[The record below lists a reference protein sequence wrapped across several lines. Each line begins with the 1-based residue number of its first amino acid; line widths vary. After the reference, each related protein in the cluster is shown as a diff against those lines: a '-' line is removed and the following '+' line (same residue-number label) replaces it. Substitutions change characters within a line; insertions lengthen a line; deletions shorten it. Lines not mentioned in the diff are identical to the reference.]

1 MRRSADVVGRRARES
16 RTDGDPVTTV
26 RRADPGVGGN
36 HPGPDDDHC
45 TVTSRSPAV
54 RRTAATVLTGAV
66 LLAAG
71 TGTAAA
77 HVHVDAPGAVA
88 GTGPVTLE
96 FSAAS
101 EAAAGITA
109 MRTRLPAGIAPADVS
124 LASGPAGWTL
134 TPTAQGFEVGGPALP
149 SGADA
154 EYAVTVASLPAGVTE
169 LAFPTVQVY
178 ADGTEDAW
186 IEQEVPG
193 GPEPELPAPVL
204 AVAPGAAAP
213 STSAP
218 APATPTGADA
228 APATATT
235 PVPATAADEGTGG
248 GRLAAVAA
256 VAGLA
261 AVAGG
266 LWYRRSRAGR

>member
-1 MRRSADVVGRRARES
+1 
-16 RTDGDPVTTV
+16 
-26 RRADPGVGGN
+26 
-36 HPGPDDDHC
+36 
-45 TVTSRSPAV
+45 V
-54 RRTAATVLTGAV
+54 RRTTATVLMSAV

-77 HVHVDAPGAVA
+77 HVEVSAEGAVA
-88 GTGPVTLE
+88 GTGPVTLA

-101 EAAAGITA
+101 EAASGITA
-109 MRTRLPAGIAPADVS
+109 MRTQLPDGIDPADVT
-124 LASGPAGWTL
+124 LAAGPPGWVL
-134 TPTAQGFEVGGPALP
+134 TPTAEGFEVGGPALP
-149 SGADA
+149 VGADA
-154 EYAVTVASLPAGVTE
+154 EYAVTVATLPAGVTE

-213 STSAP
+213 TTPAP
-218 APATPTGADA
+218 ATTAPATPTGTES
-228 APATATT
+228 APPTATT
-235 PVPATAADEGTGG
+235 PDPAAAADEGTGSG
-248 GRLAAVAA
+248 WLVAVAAVAA
-256 VAGLA
+256 VV

>member
-1 MRRSADVVGRRARES
+1 MG
-16 RTDGDPVTTV
+16 
-26 RRADPGVGGN
+26 
-36 HPGPDDDHC
+36 
-45 TVTSRSPAV
+45 
-54 RRTAATVLTGAV
+54 AA

-77 HVHVDAPGAVA
+77 HVSVDAPGAVA

-101 EAAAGITA
+101 EGDAGITA
-109 MRTRLPAGIAPADVS
+109 MRTQLPAGIDPAGVS

-134 TPTAQGFEVGGPALP
+134 TPTGRGFEVGGPALP

-154 EYAVTVASLPAGVTE
+154 EYAVTVATLPTGVTE

-186 IEQEVPG
+186 IEQQVPG
-193 GPEPELPAPVL
+193 GPEPERPAPVL
-204 AVAPGAAAP
+204 AVAPGTAAP
-213 STSAP
+213 STSASATP
-218 APATPTGADA
+218 APTVEPEPA
-228 APATATT
+228 APTATT
-235 PVPATAADEGTGG
+235 PDPAATDDGAGSGWPV
-248 GRLAAVAA
+248 AVGA

>member
-1 MRRSADVVGRRARES
+1 MSA
-16 RTDGDPVTTV
+16 
-26 RRADPGVGGN
+26 
-36 HPGPDDDHC
+36 
-45 TVTSRSPAV
+45 
-54 RRTAATVLTGAV
+54 L

-77 HVHVDAPGAVA
+77 HVSVDAPGAVA
-88 GTGPVTLE
+88 GTGPVTLQ

-109 MRTRLPAGIAPADVS
+109 MRTRLPEGIDPAGVS

-134 TPTAQGFEVGGPALP
+134 ASTGQGFEVGGPALP
-149 SGADA
+149 PGADA
-154 EYAVTVASLPAGVTE
+154 EYAVTVATLLAGVTE

-186 IEQEVPG
+186 IEQQVPG

-204 AVAPGAAAP
+204 TVAPGTPAP

-218 APATPTGADA
+218 APTVSATPTESEP
-228 APATATT
+228 APTATT
-235 PVPATAADEGTGG
+235 PDPAAADEGTGSG
-248 GRLAAVAA
+248 WLVPVAA

>member
-1 MRRSADVVGRRARES
+1 
-16 RTDGDPVTTV
+16 
-26 RRADPGVGGN
+26 
-36 HPGPDDDHC
+36 
-45 TVTSRSPAV
+45 V
-54 RRTAATVLTGAV
+54 RRTLATVLTGAV

-77 HVHVDAPGAVA
+77 HVEVSAEGAVA
-88 GTGPVTLE
+88 GTGPVTLA

-101 EAAAGITA
+101 EAAAGITT
-109 MRTRLPAGIAPADVS
+109 MRTQLPEGIDPAGVS
-124 LASGPAGWTL
+124 LAAGPPGWVL
-134 TPTAQGFEVGGPALP
+134 TPTAEGFEVGGPALP
-149 SGADA
+149 VGADA
-154 EYAVTVASLPAGVTE
+154 EYAVTVAILPAGVTE

-213 STSAP
+213 STPAPASPTVVAEPAAPTASAP
-218 APATPTGADA
+218 APAA
-228 APATATT
+228 
-235 PVPATAADEGTGG
+235 AADDGTGSG
-248 GRLAAVAA
+248 WPVAAAVVAALAAVAA
-256 VAGLA
+256 
-261 AVAGG
+261 G

>member
-1 MRRSADVVGRRARES
+1 M
-16 RTDGDPVTTV
+16 
-26 RRADPGVGGN
+26 
-36 HPGPDDDHC
+36 
-45 TVTSRSPAV
+45 TSRSPAV
-54 RRTAATVLTGAV
+54 RRAAATVLTGAV

-88 GTGPVTLE
+88 GTGPVTLG

-109 MRTRLPAGIAPADVS
+109 MRTQLPAGISPADVS
-124 LASGPAGWTL
+124 LASGPAGWSL
-134 TPTAQGFEVGGPALP
+134 TPTPGGFEIGGPALP
-149 SGADA
+149 SGQDA
-154 EYAVTVASLPAGVTE
+154 EYAVTVATLPAGVTE

-186 IEQEVPG
+186 IEPEVPG

-204 AVAPGAAAP
+204 AVAPGTAAP
-213 STSAP
+213 TTP
-218 APATPTGADA
+218 APATTPAPPTEAEP
-228 APATATT
+228 APLTATT
-235 PVPATAADEGTGG
+235 PEPVAAADEGTGG
-248 GRLAAVAA
+248 AWLGAAAA

-261 AVAGG
+261 AVAAGF
-266 LWYRRSRAGR
+266 WSRRSRAGR

>member
-1 MRRSADVVGRRARES
+1 VRDGNQAR
-16 RTDGDPVTTV
+16 
-26 RRADPGVGGN
+26 
-36 HPGPDDDHC
+36 PDDDHC
-45 TVTSRSPAV
+45 TVTSRRPAA
-54 RRTAATVLTGAV
+54 RRTTTSLLVGAV

-88 GTGPVTLE
+88 GTGPVTLA

-101 EAAAGITA
+101 EADAGITA
-109 MRTRLPAGIAPADVS
+109 MRTRLPAGIPPADVS
-124 LASGPAGWTL
+124 LASGPSGWTL

-149 SGADA
+149 SGEDA
-154 EYAVTVASLPAGVTE
+154 EYAVTVAGLPAGVTE

-204 AVAPGAAAP
+204 AVAPGTAVP

-218 APATPTGADA
+218 ATPAPTVGAEP
-228 APATATT
+228 APTATT
-235 PVPATAADEGTGG
+235 PDPAAAAEQGTGS
-248 GRLAAVAA
+248 GRFVAVAA

>member
-1 MRRSADVVGRRARES
+1 
-16 RTDGDPVTTV
+16 
-26 RRADPGVGGN
+26 
-36 HPGPDDDHC
+36 
-45 TVTSRSPAV
+45 VTSRSPAV
-54 RRTAATVLTGAV
+54 RRAAATVLMGAV

-88 GTGPVTLE
+88 GTGPVTLG

-109 MRTRLPAGIAPADVS
+109 MRTQLPAGISPADVS
-124 LASGPAGWTL
+124 LAAGPAGWSL
-134 TPTAQGFEVGGPALP
+134 TPTPGGFEVGGPALP
-149 SGADA
+149 PGQDA
-154 EYAVTVASLPAGVTE
+154 EYAVTVATLPAGVTE

-186 IEQEVPG
+186 IEPEVPG

-204 AVAPGAAAP
+204 AVAPGTAAP
-213 STSAP
+213 PPP
-218 APATPTGADA
+218 APATTPAPPTEAEP
-228 APATATT
+228 APPTATT
-235 PVPATAADEGTGG
+235 PGPVAAAGEGTGG
-248 GRLAAVAA
+248 AWLGAAAA

-261 AVAGG
+261 AVAAGF
-266 LWYRRSRAGR
+266 WSRRSRAGR

>member
-1 MRRSADVVGRRARES
+1 M
-16 RTDGDPVTTV
+16 
-26 RRADPGVGGN
+26 
-36 HPGPDDDHC
+36 
-45 TVTSRSPAV
+45 
-54 RRTAATVLTGAV
+54 GAV
-66 LLAAG
+66 LFAVG

-101 EAAAGITA
+101 EADAGITA

-124 LASGPAGWTL
+124 LASGPSGWTL
-134 TPTAQGFEVGGPALP
+134 TSTAQGFEVGGPPLP
-149 SGADA
+149 SGEDA
-154 EYAVTVASLPAGVTE
+154 EYAVTVAGLPAGVTE

-186 IEQEVPG
+186 IEQGVPG

-204 AVAPGAAAP
+204 AVAAGTAAP
-213 STSAP
+213 STPAPAAP
-218 APATPTGADA
+218 APRVGAE
-228 APATATT
+228 PAGPTATT
-235 PVPATAADEGTGG
+235 PVPAAAAEQGTGS
-248 GRLAAVAA
+248 GRLVAVAA